1 MGFLKKL
8 GDTLGSGLGMSV
20 GQGAV
25 NTLFGLMGQNISVK
39 QQKELAKYQL
49 ELQKQAPSAYM
60 EGLKRAGI
68 SPQFA
73 SGSVGTTA
81 PSIPT
86 PASSPITPP
95 SIAEG
100 VSTMSNTELQN
111 SQVLLNTSN
120 YQLANIDLKVRG
132 QLNDASLNLLKEN
145 LNVVRQDYKNKK
157 QEGEYNKLQYD
168 MLEQQLN
175 VYKQCAEPY
184 VKMANEN
191 LRYATNH
198 ADKEGY
204 DAVISSLQ
212 SFRDGLLTKKYEGIL
227 DLDIQ
232 RSILTNSDILVGIGL
247 KEEQIKQV
255 RASTKV
261 MQETARGLALDN
273 VGKQVQADINR
284 ITYGLQ
290 MCAGYQAAFLKLKQL
305 DNTYVPTFNQNKEMY
320 ELEQAF
326 KRLKNSNIKS
336 QTFKNYV
343 NSATDIFNSL
353 VGAFNQTANTAINA
367 YKATNPVRPTWSDKA
382 HW

>member
-1 MGFLKKL
+1 MPTWDLKLMIMPFLT
-8 GDTLGSGLGMSV
+8 TLGLGLASSF
-20 GQGAV
+20 GQGAI
-25 NTLFGLMGQNISVK
+25 NSLFGMMGQERAVE
-39 QQKELAKYQL
+39 QQKALAQYQL

-73 SGSVGTTA
+73 GGSVGTTA
-81 PSIPT
+81 PSIPN
-86 PASSPITPP
+86 PAQSPITPP

-111 SQVLLNTSN
+111 SQMLLNTTN
-120 YQLANIDLKVRG
+120 YQIANVDLSVRG
-132 QLNDASLNLLKEN
+132 QLNDKSLQLMDAN
-145 LNVVRQDYKNKK
+145 LNVIRQDYKNKVQDNKYSKK
-157 QEGEYNKLQYD
+157 QYE
-168 MLEQQLN
+168 MLDEQLN
-175 VYKQCAEPY
+175 VYRQCAEPY
-184 VKMANEN
+184 VKLANEN
-191 LRYATNH
+191 LRLVTNQ

-204 DAVISSLQ
+204 ASVSSYLQ
-212 SFRDGLLTKKYEGIL
+212 SFRDGLLTQRFEGIL

-247 KEEQIKQV
+247 KQEQIKQV
-255 RASTKV
+255 RASVQV
-261 MQETARGLALDN
+261 MQETARGLAFEN
-273 VGKQVQADINR
+273 VGKEVQADINR

-305 DNTYVPTFNQNKEMY
+305 DNTYVPTFEQNKQMY

-326 KRLKNSNIKS
+326 KRLQNSNIQS

-353 VGAFNQTANTAINA
+353 VGAMNQTANTGINA
-367 YKATNPVRPTWSDKA
+367 LKLMK
-382 HW
+382 

>member
-8 GDTLGSGLGMSV
+8 GNTLGSGLGMSV

-25 NTLFGLMGQNISVK
+25 NTLFGLMGQNIAIK

-73 SGSVGTTA
+73 TGSVGTTT

-86 PASSPITPP
+86 PAQSPITPP
-95 SIAEG
+95 SISEG

-111 SQVLLNTSN
+111 SQALLNNTN
-120 YQLANIDLKVRG
+120 YQLANVDLSVRG
-132 QLNDASLNLLKEN
+132 KIYDISMQTMDAN
-145 LNVVRQDYKNKK
+145 LNVIRQDYKIKFQDEKNRKK
-157 QEGEYNKLQYD
+157 EYE
-168 MLEQQLN
+168 MLDEQLK
-175 VYKQCAEPY
+175 VYKQCAEPF

-198 ADKEGY
+198 ANKEGY
-204 DAVISSLQ
+204 DSTISYLQ
-212 SFRDGLLTKKYEGIL
+212 SFRDGLLTERYKGIL

-232 RSILTNSDILVGIGL
+232 HSILANSDILAGIGL
-247 KEEQIKQV
+247 KQEQIQQV
-255 RASTKV
+255 RASAQV
-261 MQETARGLALDN
+261 MQETARGLAFEN
-273 VGKQVQADINR
+273 VGKELLADINR

-290 MCAGYQAAFLKLKQL
+290 MCAGYQAAFLNLKQL
-305 DNTYVPTFNQNKEMY
+305 DNTYVPTFDQNQQMF
-320 ELEQAF
+320 ELELAL
-326 KRLKNSNIKS
+326 KRLQNSNIKS

-343 NSATDIFNSL
+343 NSATEIFNSL
-353 VGAFNQTANTAINA
+353 VGAYTSVKNANSNRMNVGINA
-367 YKATNPVRPTWSDKA
+367 LKLMK
-382 HW
+382 

>member
-1 MGFLKKL
+1 MGFFKEF
-8 GDTLGSGLGMSV
+8 GNTLASGLGMSV

-25 NTLFGLMGQNISVK
+25 NTLFGLMGQNIAIK

-73 SGSVGTTA
+73 GGSVGTTT

-86 PASSPITPP
+86 PAQSPIAPP
-95 SIAEG
+95 SISEG

-111 SQVLLNTSN
+111 SQVLLNDTN
-120 YQLANIDLKVRG
+120 YKLANIDLSVRKDIYDKSMS
-132 QLNDASLNLLKEN
+132 LMDAN
-145 LNVVRQDYKNKK
+145 LNVIRQDYKNRVQDEKNSKK
-157 QEGEYNKLQYD
+157 QYE
-168 MLEQQLN
+168 MLDEQLK
-175 VYKQCAEPY
+175 VYRQCAEPY

-191 LRYATNH
+191 LRLVSNQ

-204 DAVISSLQ
+204 VSVITSLQ
-212 SFRDGLLTKKYEGIL
+212 SLRDGLLTQRYEGIL
-227 DLDIQ
+227 DLNIQ
-232 RSILTNSDILVGIGL
+232 NSVFTNQSILADIGL
-247 KEEQIKQV
+247 KQAQVKQV
-255 RASTKV
+255 MASAQV
-261 MQETARGLALDN
+261 MQETARGLAFEN
-273 VGKQVQADINR
+273 VGKEVLADINR
-284 ITYGLQ
+284 VTYGLQ

-305 DNTYVPTFNQNKEMY
+305 DSTYVPTFEQNKQMY

-326 KRLKNSNIKS
+326 KRLQNSNIKS

-353 VGAFNQTANTAINA
+353 VGAFNQTANTGINA
-367 YKATNPVRPTWSDKA
+367 FKAVNPIKPK
-382 HW
+382 

>member
-8 GDTLGSGLGMSV
+8 GNTLGSGLGMSV

-25 NTLFGLMGQNISVK
+25 NTLFGLMGQNIAIK

-73 SGSVGTTA
+73 SGSVGTTT

-86 PASSPITPP
+86 LAQSPITPP
-95 SIAEG
+95 SISEG

-111 SQVLLNTSN
+111 SQALLNNTN
-120 YQLANIDLKVRG
+120 YQLANVDLSVRG
-132 QLNDASLNLLKEN
+132 KIYDISMQTMDAN
-145 LNVVRQDYKNKK
+145 LNVILQDYKIKIQDEKNRKK
-157 QEGEYNKLQYD
+157 EYE
-168 MLEQQLN
+168 MLDEQLK
-175 VYKQCAEPY
+175 VYKQCAEPF

-198 ADKEGY
+198 ANKEGY
-204 DAVISSLQ
+204 DSTISYLQ
-212 SFRDGLLTKKYEGIL
+212 SFRDGLLTERYKGIL

-232 RSILTNSDILVGIGL
+232 HSILANSDILAGIGL
-247 KEEQIKQV
+247 KQEQIQQV
-255 RASTKV
+255 RASAQV
-261 MQETARGLALDN
+261 MQETARGLAFEN
-273 VGKQVQADINR
+273 VGKEVLADINR

-290 MCAGYQAAFLKLKQL
+290 MCAGYQAAFLNLKQL
-305 DNTYVPTFNQNKEMY
+305 DNTYVPTFDQNQQMF
-320 ELEQAF
+320 ELELAL
-326 KRLKNSNIKS
+326 KRLQNSNIKS

-343 NSATDIFNSL
+343 NSATEIFNSL
-353 VGAFNQTANTAINA
+353 VGAYTSVKTAHSNRMNVGINA
-367 YKATNPVRPTWSDKA
+367 LKLMK
-382 HW
+382 